1 MGSLVLLE
9 VAATASTCANG
20 LVTLALPWLV
30 LERTGSPA
38 DAGLVSA
45 TVTLPLLAGAL
56 FAGTVVDLFGRRR
69 TAVGSDL
76 MSAMSVAAVP
86 LADAALGFSLWW
98 LAALAV
104 LGSVFDLSGVTAR
117 KTMLPTAAARA
128 GWSLEKANGVHESAK
143 AFALMAG
150 PGVGGLLIGFGGA
163 VAPLWAAAVLSLL
176 ATLVQAGM
184 RLPSPERHGEPAQG
198 SPWRAVRRGAAEG
211 LVMVWNDRLLRVV
224 GLLGSVLFMIYLP
237 ISGIV
242 LPAYFHE
249 QGTPQRLGLLTVA
262 MTVGGVVGALVYG
275 FHGHRLPRRGLFTAT
290 MLTAS
295 AGLFA
300 MSWLPPYPLLLTAAV
315 VVGVAYGPISPLMN
329 LATQLRS
336 TERTRGRV
344 MGIMTSCGY
353 VAGPAGF
360 LAGGPLVERL
370 GPGTSFVLLASVL
383 CVLVTGASLLPALRE
398 FNHLSD
404 AHLSGVPP
412 RAEGSGRA
420 VDGPAP
426 GGTPS
431 RRPDV
436 SPETD

>member
-1 MGSLVLLE
+1 MAGPEGPAKARVSSLVFLE
-9 VAATASTCANG
+9 LAATASTSANG
-20 LVTLALPWLV
+20 MVALALPWLV

-45 TVTLPLLAGAL
+45 VSTLPLLASAL

-76 MSAMSVAAVP
+76 LSAVSVAAVP
-86 LADAALGFSLWW
+86 PADAAFGFSLWW

-117 KTMLPTAAARA
+117 KAMLPTAAARA
-128 GWSLEKANGVHESAK
+128 GWRLEKANGVHESAK
-143 AFALMAG
+143 GFALIAG
-150 PGVGGLLIGFGGA
+150 PGLGGLLIGFGGA
-163 VAPLWAAAVLSLL
+163 VAPLWAAAALSLL
-176 ATLVQAGM
+176 ATLIQAGL
-184 RLPSPERHGEPAQG
+184 RLPSPAPESDLSDG
-198 SPWRAVRRGAAEG
+198 SSWRAVRRGAMEG
-211 LVMVWNDRLLRVV
+211 LRTVWNDRLLRVV

-249 QGTPQRLGLLTVA
+249 QGTPQRLGLLTVT
-262 MTVGGVVGALVYG
+262 MTIGGIAGALAYG
-275 FHGHRLPRRGLFTAT
+275 FAGHRLPKRALFTAT

-300 MSWLPPYPLLLTAAV
+300 MSWLPPYPLLLVGAV
-315 VVGVAYGPISPLMN
+315 VVGLAYGPISPLMN

-353 VAGPAGF
+353 VAGPIGF

-370 GPGTSFVLLASVL
+370 GPGPSFVLLASLL
-383 CVLVTGASLLPALRE
+383 CVLVMGASLLPGLRE
-398 FNHLSD
+398 FDSLSD
-404 AHLSGVPP
+404 APHPSIERTGQGV
-412 RAEGSGRA
+412 AG
-420 VDGPAP
+420 
-426 GGTPS
+426 
-431 RRPDV
+431 
-436 SPETD
+436 